1 MATPPFNLH
10 DYNADEMPRFAQ
22 GVQVNVAVFG
32 PASTVAVTRLMRQ
45 IDGMDDLSSVL
56 GRVLPSSR
64 YDDFVVRKARE
75 SVTEFLINNPELDG
89 RLPRDGQQRLQRA
102 RERLRAF
109 FESCPRARPASLEQ
123 WYAFVDRSLG
133 GEQWRSPG
141 ALHVPSV
148 LRLFGL
154 EAHEAEAVAGTKFA
168 RADCAAAGEEQ
179 PGTRRPEKV
188 WRALEW
194 LGKALAS
201 GYGPPGATSDLVN
214 LVFLLERSPPEA
226 PVATV
231 VEAFRARRLER
242 GEVSDLELPLR
253 MVQDGE
259 FDDTLAWKLLH
270 HLHRK
275 RGSLD
280 AFKVH
285 MQLPQYSDLPS
296 ALWFES
302 LATQL
307 REAGVEPLID
317 GRSLNADKV
326 RRNPMFK
333 LNADGGAAPP
343 PPSREPSGQHVG

>member
-179 PGTRRPEKV
+179 PGTRRREKCVSCGRSYWWGAVPEPSGNRPAGPRRCGARSSGWARLSLPATDPQAKTRFAEIRRD
-188 WRALEW
+188 WRC
-194 LGKALAS
+194 
-201 GYGPPGATSDLVN
+201 GYGRPGATSAPWSGLCVSPRAFPEPARTFPRSSPAGATSDLVN

-226 PVATV
+226 
-231 VEAFRARRLER
+231 RRPE
-242 GEVSDLELPLR
+242 
-253 MVQDGE
+253 M
-259 FDDTLAWKLLH
+259 
-270 HLHRK
+270 
-275 RGSLD
+275 
-280 AFKVH
+280 
-285 MQLPQYSDLPS
+285 MYS
-296 ALWFES
+296 
-302 LATQL
+302 
-307 REAGVEPLID
+307 R
-317 GRSLNADKV
+317 
-326 RRNPMFK
+326 
-333 LNADGGAAPP
+333 
-343 PPSREPSGQHVG
+343 